1 MFEKLEDI
9 RRKYQEVRTRLAD
22 PAFVQDH
29 RAVRDAQKT
38 LTELE
43 PVVAKIDEQR
53 QVQKEL
59 EGAREMVE
67 SLAPGDELYQMAAA
81 ERATL
86 TERLAAI
93 EQELKVLLLPKDPND
108 ARNVFLEIRGGTGGE
123 EAALFAA
130 ELFRMYQ
137 RYAERMRWK
146 VEIVDREDTGIGG
159 LKNVTALIE
168 GNGAYS
174 KLKYEGGVHRVQ
186 RVPAT
191 EASGRIH
198 TSAATV
204 AVLPEAEDVDVK
216 VDDKDIRVDRFC
228 ASGPGGQ
235 GVNTTY
241 SAVRLTHL
249 PTGLVVQCQDERSQ
263 IKNKAKA
270 MRVLKA
276 RLLEIEQAKQEGAI
290 AAERK
295 KMVGSGDRSEKIRT
309 YNFPQSRITD
319 HRIGFTTH
327 RLQDVLDGN
336 LDELV
341 EPISA
346 HFQAERLKEELAKA

>member
-1 MFEKLEDI
+1 MFEKLEEI
-9 RRKYQEVRTRLAD
+9 RRKYDEVKARLAD
-22 PAFVQDH
+22 PEFVQDH
-29 RAVRDAQKT
+29 RAVREAQKT
-38 LTELE
+38 LTDFLPIIEKMEEL
-43 PVVAKIDEQR
+43 R
-53 QVQKEL
+53 QVRKEID
-59 EGAREMVE
+59 GARELVE
-67 SLAPGDELYQMAAA
+67 SLAPGDELYQMAAV
-81 ERATL
+81 ERMAL
-86 TERLAAI
+86 TEREAALEGEI
-93 EQELKVLLLPKDPND
+93 KLLLLPRDPND
-108 ARNVFLEIRGGTGGE
+108 SRNVFLEIRAGTGGD
-123 EAALFAA
+123 EAALFAS

-137 RYAERMRWK
+137 RYAERRRWK
-146 VEIVDREDTGIGG
+146 VEIVDRDDTGIGG
-159 LKNVTALIE
+159 IKAITALIE
-168 GNGAYS
+168 GDGAFS
-174 KLKYEGGVHRVQ
+174 RLKYEGGVHRVQ

-191 EASGRIH
+191 ESSGRIH

-216 VDDKDIRVDRFC
+216 VEDKDIRVDRFC

-270 MRVLKA
+270 MRVLKS
-276 RLLEIEQAKQEGAI
+276 RLLEIEQAKQEGVI

-341 EPISA
+341 DPISS
-346 HFQAERLKEELAKA
+346 HVQSERLREELARA

>member
-1 MFEKLEDI
+1 MLEKLEEI
-9 RRKYQEVRTRLAD
+9 RRKYDEVKLRLAD
-22 PAFVQDH
+22 PQFVQDH

-38 LTELE
+38 VADLE
-43 PVVAKIDEQR
+43 PIITKMEAHR
-53 QVQKEL
+53 QVLKEL
-59 EGAREMVE
+59 EGARELVE
-67 SLAPGDELYQMAAA
+67 SLSPGEELYQMAAT

-86 TERLAAI
+86 TERLKALEEEI
-93 EQELKVLLLPKDPND
+93 TVLLLPRDPND
-108 ARNVFLEIRGGTGGE
+108 SRNVFLEIRAGTGGE
-123 EAALFAA
+123 EAALFAGQ
-130 ELFRMYQ
+130 LFRMYQ
-137 RYAERMRWK
+137 RYAERRRWK
-146 VEIVDREDTGIGG
+146 VEIVDRDDTGIGG
-159 LKNVTALIE
+159 IKTITALIE
-168 GNGAYS
+168 GDGAFS
-174 KLKYEGGVHRVQ
+174 RLKFEGGVHRVQ

-191 EASGRIH
+191 ESSGRIH

-216 VDDKDIRVDRFC
+216 VEEKDIRVDRFC

-341 EPISA
+341 EPISS
-346 HFQAERLKEELAKA
+346 HLQADRLREELAKA

>member
-9 RRKYQEVRTRLAD
+9 RRKYEEVRTRLAD
-22 PAFVQDH
+22 PDFVQDH

-43 PVVAKIDEQR
+43 PVVAKIAEQR

-59 EGAREMVE
+59 EGARELVE
-67 SLAPGDELYQMAAA
+67 SLAPGEELYQMAAA
-81 ERATL
+81 ERASL
-86 TERLAAI
+86 TERLALV

-108 ARNVFLEIRGGTGGE
+108 SRNVFLEIRAGTGGE
-123 EAALFAA
+123 EAALFAG

-168 GNGAYS
+168 GEGAFS

-191 EASGRIH
+191 ESSGRIH

-216 VDDKDIRVDRFC
+216 VDEKDIRVDRFC

-276 RLLEIEQAKQEGAI
+276 RLLEIEQARQEGAI

-336 LDELV
+336 LEELV

>member
-1 MFEKLEDI
+1 MFAKLEDI
-9 RRKYQEVRTRLAD
+9 RRKYEEVRTRLSD
-22 PAFVQDH
+22 PTFVQDH

-38 LTELE
+38 LAEFE
-43 PVVAKIDEQR
+43 PIIAKMEEHRRVA
-53 QVQKEL
+53 KEL

-67 SLAPGDELYQMAAA
+67 SLSPGEELYQMAAT
-81 ERATL
+81 ERADL
-86 TERLAAI
+86 TARLEKI
-93 EQELKVLLLPKDPND
+93 EQDLKLLLVPRDPND
-108 ARNVFLEIRGGTGGE
+108 SRNVFLEIRAGTGGE

-130 ELFRMYQ
+130 QLFRMYQ
-137 RYAERMRWK
+137 RYAEARRWK
-146 VEIVDREDTGIGG
+146 VEIVDRDDTGIGG
-159 LKNVTALIE
+159 LKAITALIE
-168 GNGAYS
+168 GDGAFS
-174 KLKYEGGVHRVQ
+174 RLKYESGVHRVQ
-186 RVPAT
+186 RVPET

-216 VDDKDIRVDRFC
+216 VEEKDLRVDRFC

-241 SAVRLTHL
+241 SAVRITHI

-270 MRVLKA
+270 LRVLKA
-276 RLLEIEQAKQEGAI
+276 RLLEIEREKQEGAI

-327 RLQDVLDGN
+327 RLAEVLDGN

-341 EPISA
+341 EPLSA
-346 HFQAERLKEELAKA
+346 QFQAERLREEMARA

>member
-1 MFEKLEDI
+1 MLEKLEDI
-9 RRKYQEVRTRLAD
+9 RRKYAEVKARLAD
-22 PAFVQDH
+22 PQFVQDH

-43 PVVAKIDEQR
+43 PVVAKIEEQR

-59 EGAREMVE
+59 DGARELVE
-67 SLAPGDELYQMAAA
+67 ALSPGEELYQMAAS
-81 ERATL
+81 ERAAL

-93 EQELKVLLLPKDPND
+93 EGELKVLLLPRDPND
-108 ARNVFLEIRGGTGGE
+108 SRNVFLEIRAGTGGD
-123 EAALFAA
+123 EAALFAG

-146 VEIVDREDTGIGG
+146 VEIVDRDDTGIGG
-159 LKNVTALIE
+159 IKTITALIE
-168 GNGAYS
+168 GDGAFS

-216 VDDKDIRVDRFC
+216 VEEKDIRVDRFC

-336 LDELV
+336 LEELV
-341 EPISA
+341 GPISQ
-346 HFQAERLKEELAKA
+346 HFQAERLKEELARA

>member
-1 MFEKLEDI
+1 MFEKLEEI
-9 RRKYQEVRTRLAD
+9 RHKYDEIRTRLGD
-22 PAFVQDH
+22 PDFVQDH

-38 LTELE
+38 LADLE
-43 PVVAKIDEQR
+43 PIIRKTEEHR

-59 EGAREMVE
+59 EGARELVE
-67 SLAPGDELYQMAAA
+67 SLSPGEELYQMAAS
-81 ERATL
+81 ERTSL
-86 TERLAAI
+86 TERLSAV
-93 EQELKVLLLPKDPND
+93 EQDLKVLLLPTDPND
-108 ARNVFLEIRGGTGGE
+108 SRNVFLEIRAGTGGD

-130 ELFRMYQ
+130 QLFRMYQ
-137 RYAERMRWK
+137 RYAERRRWK
-146 VEIVDREDTGIGG
+146 IEIVDRDDTGIGG
-159 LKNVTALIE
+159 IKTITVLIE
-168 GNGAYS
+168 GEGAYS
-174 KLKYEGGVHRVQ
+174 KLKYESGVHRVQ

-204 AVLPEAEDVDVK
+204 AVLPEADDVEVK
-216 VDDKDIRVDRFC
+216 VEDKDIRVDRFC

-241 SAVRLTHL
+241 SAVRLTHV

-336 LDELV
+336 LEELV
-341 EPISA
+341 EPIA
-346 HFQAERLKEELAKA
+346 GHFQAERLREELARA

>member
-1 MFEKLEDI
+1 MFEKLEVI
-9 RRKYQEVRTRLAD
+9 RRKYDEVRGRLAD

-38 LTELE
+38 LTEFE
-43 PVVAKIDEQR
+43 PIIRKMEEHRQIQR
-53 QVQKEL
+53 EL
-59 EGAREMVE
+59 EGARELTE
-67 SLAPGDELYQMAAA
+67 SLSPGDELYQMAAA

-86 TERLAAI
+86 TERVAAI
-93 EQELKVLLLPKDPND
+93 ENELKVLLLPRDPND
-108 ARNVFLEIRGGTGGE
+108 SRNVFLEIRAGTGGD
-123 EAALFAA
+123 EAALFAG

-137 RYAERMRWK
+137 RYAERRRWK
-146 VEIVDREDTGIGG
+146 VEIVDRDDTGIGG
-159 LKNVTALIE
+159 IKTITVIVE
-168 GNGAYS
+168 GEGAYS
-174 KLKYEGGVHRVQ
+174 RLKYESGVHRVQ

-191 EASGRIH
+191 ESSGRIH

-204 AVLPEAEDVDVK
+204 AVLPEAEDVEVK
-216 VDDKDIRVDRFC
+216 VEEKDIRVDRFC

-276 RLLEIEQAKQEGAI
+276 RLLEAEQEKQVGAI

-341 EPISA
+341 EPLSS
-346 HFQAERLKEELAKA
+346 HFQAERLKDELARA

>member
-1 MFEKLEDI
+1 MFEKLEEI
-9 RRKYQEVRTRLAD
+9 RRKYDEVKSRLAD
-22 PAFVQDH
+22 PGFVQDH
-29 RAVRDAQKT
+29 RAVRDAQKA
-38 LTELE
+38 LSELE
-43 PVVAKIDEQR
+43 PVVAKIAEHL

-59 EGAREMVE
+59 DGAREMVE
-67 SLAPGDELYQMAAA
+67 SLPPGDELYQMAAA
-81 ERATL
+81 ERAAL
-86 TERLAAI
+86 IERLATV
-93 EQELKVLLLPKDPND
+93 EQELKILLLPRDPND
-108 ARNVFLEIRGGTGGE
+108 ARNVFLEIRAGTGGD

-130 ELFRMYQ
+130 ELFRMYT

-146 VEIVDREDTGIGG
+146 VEIVDRDDTGIGG
-159 LKNVTALIE
+159 IKTITALIE
-168 GNGAYS
+168 GQGAYS

-216 VDDKDIRVDRFC
+216 VDEKDIRVDRFC

-327 RLQDVLDGN
+327 RLQEVLEGN
-336 LDELV
+336 ID
-341 EPISA
+341 
-346 HFQAERLKEELAKA
+346 

>member
-1 MFEKLEDI
+1 
-9 RRKYQEVRTRLAD
+9 
-22 PAFVQDH
+22 
-29 RAVRDAQKT
+29 
-38 LTELE
+38 
-43 PVVAKIDEQR
+43 
-53 QVQKEL
+53 
-59 EGAREMVE
+59 
-67 SLAPGDELYQMAAA
+67 
-81 ERATL
+81 
-86 TERLAAI
+86 
-93 EQELKVLLLPKDPND
+93 
-108 ARNVFLEIRGGTGGE
+108 
-123 EAALFAA
+123 
-130 ELFRMYQ
+130 MYQ
-137 RYAERMRWK
+137 RYAERRRWK
-146 VEIVDREDTGIGG
+146 VEIVDRDDTGIGG
-159 LKNVTALIE
+159 IKTITALIE
-168 GNGAYS
+168 GD
-174 KLKYEGGVHRVQ
+174 GGLLAPEVRG
-186 RVPAT
+186 RRPPGPARPGDGVRRA
-191 EASGRIH
+191 ASTPRRRPWRSCPRPRTW
-198 TSAATV
+198 TSRCD
-204 AVLPEAEDVDVK
+204 E
-216 VDDKDIRVDRFC
+216 KDIRVDRFC

-346 HFQAERLKEELAKA
+346 ALPGGAAEGRAGEGVSASERTRRDRDDHRRAPQGRGRSGGGRQVRRDHLGRAPPARPRHGRHVAAGPGPAPDARGRPSWRASRASGTSALPACPSST